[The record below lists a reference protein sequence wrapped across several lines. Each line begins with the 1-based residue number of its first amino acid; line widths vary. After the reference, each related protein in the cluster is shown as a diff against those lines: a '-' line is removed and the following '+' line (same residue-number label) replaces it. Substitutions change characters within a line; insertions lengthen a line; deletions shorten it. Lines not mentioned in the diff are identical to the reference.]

1 MRQIIGAILILA
13 GAGLFLRG
21 YVLEQSLRGATQ
33 RLGAHVHAAWSGRL
47 PVTPA
52 MECMLAGGLLVA
64 GGAGAVL
71 KK

>member
-1 MRQIIGAILILA
+1 MRRIIGVVLILA

-21 YVLEQSLRGATQ
+21 YVLQQSVRGTAQ
-33 RLGAHVHAAWSGRL
+33 RLRANVRAAWSGRL

-52 MECMLAGGLLVA
+52 LASMLGGGLLVA
-64 GGAGAVL
+64 GGAVAVL